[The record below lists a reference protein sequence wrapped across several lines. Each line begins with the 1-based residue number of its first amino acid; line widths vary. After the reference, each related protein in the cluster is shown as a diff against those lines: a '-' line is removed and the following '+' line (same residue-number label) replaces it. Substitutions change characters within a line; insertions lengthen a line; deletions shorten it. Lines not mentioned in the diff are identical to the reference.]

1 MKKNFYIHLVCPY
14 CHRGEALADGKAKVT
29 LSLVCPKCGGYYTAD
44 LETMKTDKAKAC
56 RRTSKMKQ
64 EVLLTDHRG
73 DCHHIGRSKAVF
85 VQRCSGLFSFPDK

>member
-44 LETMKTDKAKAC
+44 LETMKTDKAKDC
-56 RRTSKMKQ
+56 RRTSKMK
-64 EVLLTDHRG
+64 
-73 DCHHIGRSKAVF
+73 
-85 VQRCSGLFSFPDK
+85 

>member
-44 LETMKTDKAKAC
+44 LET
-56 RRTSKMKQ
+56 
-64 EVLLTDHRG
+64 
-73 DCHHIGRSKAVF
+73 
-85 VQRCSGLFSFPDK
+85 